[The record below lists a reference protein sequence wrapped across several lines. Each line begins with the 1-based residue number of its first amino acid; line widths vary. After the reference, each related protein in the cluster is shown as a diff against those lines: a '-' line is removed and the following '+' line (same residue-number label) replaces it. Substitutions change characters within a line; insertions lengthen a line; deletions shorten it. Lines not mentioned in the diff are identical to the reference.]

1 MARYDHLRLIRLPT
15 ELPRR
20 KRPGFGAPVPR
31 APGEHSARLTAEL
44 TQAVDQQVARKRP
57 GIVDPSLI
65 LRVRMTEGLL
75 EQDWHNAGLELLSS
89 DPDKTLILF
98 SSSGD
103 LAHFRRQLDAFG
115 GDIPVGQRNPPYAGF
130 VSGIESIG
138 AVEPRDRL
146 GMRLRE
152 EGFGDLDDIDP
163 DALMLLDLE
172 IWNIGSAQI
181 RGAKLD
187 ELTDLI
193 EQQGGNV
200 YDRYNGPAISL
211 LRIEVLGRLLID
223 LLSVEVIAVID
234 APPQPDTFTR
244 EALELNLADFPPVEV
259 LENAPV
265 IGILDSG
272 INAHP
277 LLEGV
282 VVGAIGVPE
291 GLGTADEFGHGTRV
305 AGVAAFGDLR
315 AQLAEGGD
323 LVCAARICSARV
335 VNHRG
340 GFDDHSLITNQ
351 MRDALTT
358 LNREF
363 GCRIFSISL
372 ADIKSAPYAGGKVGP
387 WTATLDELARELD
400 VLILVSAGNR
410 MPRQGERQEESVTG
424 YPDYLLE
431 ASNRFLEPSAALNVL
446 TVGSIAH
453 GNGIDQALQDAGV
466 GIRPIT
472 GPYEPSPFT
481 RVGPGIGGAIK
492 PDLVD
497 LGGTLVYDPLAG
509 PRTGYDQPSAG
520 ILTLNHRYLEQM
532 LRTASGTSYS
542 TPMAAHKAAQLLGR
556 FPEASANL
564 LRALLVGAA
573 TVPDQ
578 AKQRLIH
585 LDSEATRH
593 ICGNGFIGVERAV
606 YSDDARVVLYA
617 EDALPLDSFAVFEIP
632 IPEPYLNQ
640 PGDRTITIT
649 LAYDPPVRHTR
660 VDYAGVHM
668 NYRMLRGVTLDEVV
682 EHFRWRSRDEGAA
695 PPIAPAKVCDMVPR
709 PTLREKGSVQ
719 TSCVTFRRGELT
731 HYGDTYYLVVRCES
745 GWADFL
751 NEQRYAVVVEIAH
764 NAGVQIYQHV
774 EQRVRV
780 RPRILA

>member
-1 MARYDHLRLIRLPT
+1 MAHYDHLRLIRLPT

-20 KRPGFGAPVPR
+20 RKPGFGSPVPR
-31 APGEHSARLTAEL
+31 SPKEHSARLTDEL
-44 TQAVDQQVARKRP
+44 LKAVDQQVARKRT

-75 EQDWHNAGLELLSS
+75 EQGWHNVGLELLSS
-89 DPDKTLILF
+89 DPDKTLVLF

-103 LAHFRRQLDAFG
+103 LAHFRRQLAAFG
-115 GDIPVGQRNPPYAGF
+115 GDIPDGQKNPPYAGF
-130 VSGIESIG
+130 ISGIESIG

-146 GMRLRE
+146 GIRLRE
-152 EGFGDLDDIDP
+152 EGFGDLNDIDP
-163 DALMLLDLE
+163 DAQMLLDLE
-172 IWNIGSAQI
+172 IWNIGAAQI

-187 ELTDLI
+187 DLTELI
-193 EQQGGNV
+193 EQQGGTV

-211 LRIEVLGRLLID
+211 LRIEVSGRLLIN
-223 LLSVEVIAVID
+223 LLSIEVVAVID
-234 APPQPDTFTR
+234 LPPQPDTFTR
-244 EALELNLADFPPVEV
+244 DALELNLTDFPAVSI

-272 INAHP
+272 VNAHP

-282 VVGAIGVPE
+282 IVGAIGVPE
-291 GLGTADEFGHGTRV
+291 NLGAADEFGHGTRV

-315 AQLAEGGD
+315 AQLAGGGD

-358 LNREF
+358 LNRDF

-410 MPRQGERQEESVTG
+410 MPRQGERQEESITG
-424 YPDYLLE
+424 YPEYLLE
-431 ASNRFLEPSAALNVL
+431 PSNRFLEPAAALNVL

-466 GIRPIT
+466 GIQPIT
-472 GPYEPSPFT
+472 GSYEPSPFS
-481 RVGPGIGGAIK
+481 RAGPGIGGAIK

-542 TPMAAHKAAQLLGR
+542 TPMVAHKAAQLLGR
-556 FPEASANL
+556 FPDASANL

-573 TVPDQ
+573 AVPEQ

-585 LDSEATRH
+585 LAPEATRH
-593 ICGNGFIGVERAV
+593 ICGNGFIGVERAM
-606 YSDDARVVLYA
+606 YSGDARVVMYA
-617 EDALPLDSFAVFEIP
+617 EDTLPLDNFAVFEIP

-640 PGDRTITIT
+640 PGDRTITVT

-668 NYRMLRGVTLDEVV
+668 SYRVLRGVSLNQVV

-695 PPIAPAKVCDMVPR
+695 PQIAASKVCNMSPG
-709 PTLREKGSVQ
+709 PTLREKGTVQ
-719 TSCVTFRRGELT
+719 TSCVTFKRGELAQ
-731 HYGDTYYLVVRCES
+731 YGDTYYLVVRCES
-745 GWADFL
+745 GWAEFL
-751 NEQRYAVVVEIAH
+751 TEQRYAVVVEIAH
-764 NAGVQIYQHV
+764 QAGVQIYQHI

>member
-234 APPQPDTFTR
+234 APPNR
-244 EALELNLADFPPVEV
+244 HV
-259 LENAPV
+259 
-265 IGILDSG
+265 
-272 INAHP
+272 
-277 LLEGV
+277 
-282 VVGAIGVPE
+282 
-291 GLGTADEFGHGTRV
+291 
-305 AGVAAFGDLR
+305 
-315 AQLAEGGD
+315 
-323 LVCAARICSARV
+323 
-335 VNHRG
+335 
-340 GFDDHSLITNQ
+340 HS
-351 MRDALTT
+351 
-358 LNREF
+358 
-363 GCRIFSISL
+363 
-372 ADIKSAPYAGGKVGP
+372 
-387 WTATLDELARELD
+387 
-400 VLILVSAGNR
+400 
-410 MPRQGERQEESVTG
+410 
-424 YPDYLLE
+424 
-431 ASNRFLEPSAALNVL
+431 
-446 TVGSIAH
+446 
-453 GNGIDQALQDAGV
+453 
-466 GIRPIT
+466 
-472 GPYEPSPFT
+472 
-481 RVGPGIGGAIK
+481 
-492 PDLVD
+492 
-497 LGGTLVYDPLAG
+497 
-509 PRTGYDQPSAG
+509 
-520 ILTLNHRYLEQM
+520 
-532 LRTASGTSYS
+532 
-542 TPMAAHKAAQLLGR
+542 
-556 FPEASANL
+556 
-564 LRALLVGAA
+564 
-573 TVPDQ
+573 
-578 AKQRLIH
+578 
-585 LDSEATRH
+585 
-593 ICGNGFIGVERAV
+593 
-606 YSDDARVVLYA
+606 
-617 EDALPLDSFAVFEIP
+617 
-632 IPEPYLNQ
+632 
-640 PGDRTITIT
+640 
-649 LAYDPPVRHTR
+649 
-660 VDYAGVHM
+660 
-668 NYRMLRGVTLDEVV
+668 
-682 EHFRWRSRDEGAA
+682 
-695 PPIAPAKVCDMVPR
+695 
-709 PTLREKGSVQ
+709 
-719 TSCVTFRRGELT
+719 
-731 HYGDTYYLVVRCES
+731 
-745 GWADFL
+745 
-751 NEQRYAVVVEIAH
+751 
-764 NAGVQIYQHV
+764 
-774 EQRVRV
+774 
-780 RPRILA
+780 

>member
-1 MARYDHLRLIRLPT
+1 
-15 ELPRR
+15 
-20 KRPGFGAPVPR
+20 
-31 APGEHSARLTAEL
+31 
-44 TQAVDQQVARKRP
+44 
-57 GIVDPSLI
+57 
-65 LRVRMTEGLL
+65 
-75 EQDWHNAGLELLSS
+75 
-89 DPDKTLILF
+89 
-98 SSSGD
+98 
-103 LAHFRRQLDAFG
+103 
-115 GDIPVGQRNPPYAGF
+115 
-130 VSGIESIG
+130 
-138 AVEPRDRL
+138 
-146 GMRLRE
+146 MRLRE

-497 LGGTLVYDPLAG
+497 LGGNTC
-509 PRTGYDQPSAG
+509 
-520 ILTLNHRYLEQM
+520 
-532 LRTASGTSYS
+532 LRPACRPAYRIRPAKRGDSYIES
-542 TPMAAHKAAQLLGR
+542 SL
-556 FPEASANL
+556 F
-564 LRALLVGAA
+564 GA
-573 TVPDQ
+573 D
-578 AKQRLIH
+578 
-585 LDSEATRH
+585 
-593 ICGNGFIGVERAV
+593 
-606 YSDDARVVLYA
+606 A
-617 EDALPLDSFAVFEIP
+617 EDGF
-632 IPEPYLNQ
+632 
-640 PGDRTITIT
+640 
-649 LAYDPPVRHTR
+649 RH
-660 VDYAGVHM
+660 VIFH
-668 NYRMLRGVTLDEVV
+668 
-682 EHFRWRSRDEGAA
+682 
-695 PPIAPAKVCDMVPR
+695 
-709 PTLREKGSVQ
+709 
-719 TSCVTFRRGELT
+719 T
-731 HYGDTYYLVVRCES
+731 HGCS
-745 GWADFL
+745 
-751 NEQRYAVVVEIAH
+751 
-764 NAGVQIYQHV
+764 
-774 EQRVRV
+774 
-780 RPRILA
+780 